1 MTTSIDYLC
10 IPKIEASIN
19 KKNIIAIIEKTK
31 ICKIHDYNEQSWKYD
46 NKYKKI
52 MMKVNWNLNHE
63 YYSILME
70 RLQTNNAIKIVD
82 NTRIIHIIPSWHPKT

>member
-1 MTTSIDYLC
+1 MTSSIDNLC
-10 IPKIEASIN
+10 IPKIEASIH

-70 RLQTNNAIKIVD
+70 RLQTNNAIKIAD
-82 NTRIIHIIPSWHPKT
+82 NTRIIHIIPSWHPKS